1 MSVQQL
7 KATLIELGDSDI
19 ATHSQ
24 QFFKT
29 GKGEYGEGDR
39 FLGIRVPV
47 LRKLAKLYETDEY
60 EDSLDQESMK
70 GIEK

>member
-1 MSVQQL
+1 MIINGD
-7 KATLIELGDSDI
+7 KAHL
-19 ATHSQ
+19 AM
-24 QFFKT
+24 
-29 GKGEYGEGDR
+29 
-39 FLGIRVPV
+39 V